1 MEIST
6 QTLILVGNADSVSD
20 VNKEIVKETLKYM
33 FKSTKS
39 SRAYCLAAYGHEMET
54 AEEYSDDY
62 TDLCIRA
69 EEMQYENKETSLV
82 DTLTQVLSK
91 WEEADYACRD
101 IVVFTNGL
109 DADSL
114 YYDREELFYTI
125 ENTDYPIYIVD
136 LVQEDNIR
144 VRKNLS
150 AISKTSGGRLFLTE
164 YEGSDAQ
171 IEKEIGNGLF
181 AAMDEYEQTE
191 WQLYEETNED
201 NENYYGEDEQY
212 EDDYYEEEENERTQ
226 GEYEERIVD
235 VKETEAQGRIEDYDE
250 GIVYADGADKE
261 HDSTALLAVGIGG
274 IILTAV
280 IAFVFACVIFK
291 KKKENRKKDA
301 HYKEIV
307 EREVERRISKL
318 PPPDK
323 YDKTV
328 FLGNTI
334 DKCDEYQTRLLF
346 KEGDDYSGI
355 SFEDVNDPSKFYSAR
370 INETITVGRVA
381 SMVDVCIDYDDS
393 VSARHFEIKKQ
404 EERYYISD
412 LGSSNGTYLNNKIV
426 SEPTAVYSGDM
437 ISVGMITLIV
447 RF

>member
-33 FKSTKS
+33 FKSSKS

-54 AEEYSDDY
+54 AEEYSNDY
-62 TDLCIRA
+62 TDLCIQA
-69 EEMQYENKETSLV
+69 EEMQYDNKETSLI
-82 DTLTQVLSK
+82 DTLTQVLSS

-125 ENTDYPIYIVD
+125 ENTNYPIYIVD
-136 LVQEDNIR
+136 LVQDNNIR
-144 VRKNLS
+144 ARKNLS
-150 AISKTSGGRLFLTE
+150 AISKTSGGKLFLTE

-181 AAMDEYEQTE
+181 SAMDEYAKTG
-191 WQLYEETNED
+191 WQLYEENDEE
-201 NENYYGEDEQY
+201 ENYYSEDEQY
-212 EDDYYEEEENERTQ
+212 EDDYYEENENENLQ
-226 GEYEERIVD
+226 GEYEENIVD
-235 VKETEAQGRIEDYDE
+235 VKQTEAQGRIEDYDE
-250 GIVYADGADKE
+250 GIVYADDSGKMHDGA
-261 HDSTALLAVGIGG
+261 TFLAVGIVG

-291 KKKENRKKDA
+291 KKKENRRKDA

-318 PPPDK
+318 PSPDT

-346 KEGDDYSGI
+346 KEGDECSEI

-370 INETITVGRVA
+370 INESITVGRVA
-381 SMVDVCIDYDDS
+381 SLADVCIDYDDS
-393 VSARHFEIKKQ
+393 VSARHFEIKRQ

-426 SEPTAVYSGDM
+426 NEPTAVYSGDM
-437 ISVGMITLIV
+437 ITIGMITLIV